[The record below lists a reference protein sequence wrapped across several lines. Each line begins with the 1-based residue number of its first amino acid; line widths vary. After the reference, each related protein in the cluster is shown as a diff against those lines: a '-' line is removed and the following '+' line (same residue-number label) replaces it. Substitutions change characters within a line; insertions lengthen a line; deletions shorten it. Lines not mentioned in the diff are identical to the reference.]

1 MYESYLRSADDPWFT
16 PDRAHWHRGSWHDQ
30 VTRIKLAVIDAVR
43 RGKSAIKAIGPQL
56 INLVSN
62 AEMLHEAWDILAAK
76 GDTAPGPNGH
86 RYEDFDEPEIWELL
100 RTIGK
105 AIRNGTYRVGQE
117 WIVKVPKD
125 RTDPSRGTR
134 PISLINIE
142 DRVVQRAIFEV
153 LQLLFDPLFGRN
165 ILGFRRGH
173 GRLHALALAEQTA
186 IAERR
191 YVFAVEDL
199 KDAFTRIPLNYL
211 MDVLT
216 VYIPS
221 ADMLQLLRWIL
232 DTGKKHGIRQGGP
245 LSPLLLNL
253 FLHHILDRPWQEKM
267 AGVPMIRVA
276 DDILLICRWLKEAN
290 QARKMLESLLGPA
303 NMSLK
308 ATAGATIHDLRQGAS
323 AKWLGFEISKGDQT
337 LAVEIAANAW
347 QRLKEY
353 LMLAHEKPDS
363 SLRAGATV
371 NGWIEQMG
379 PCYPFIR
386 CREVYGKL
394 AEVAKEQAFDEIPT
408 RDAVV
413 SRWRRA
419 HQRWCELRDEVRND
433 PSVLDSVWNRSTGGE
448 EPAVNAVVDAGAH
461 VQEADPVDENA
472 AVSGASVIAPWE

>member
-1 MYESYLRSADDPWFT
+1 
-16 PDRAHWHRGSWHDQ
+16 
-30 VTRIKLAVIDAVR
+30 
-43 RGKSAIKAIGPQL
+43 
-56 INLVSN
+56 
-62 AEMLHEAWDILAAK
+62 
-76 GDTAPGPNGH
+76 
-86 RYEDFDEPEIWELL
+86 
-100 RTIGK
+100 
-105 AIRNGTYRVGQE
+105 
-117 WIVKVPKD
+117 
-125 RTDPSRGTR
+125 
-134 PISLINIE
+134 
-142 DRVVQRAIFEV
+142 
-153 LQLLFDPLFGRN
+153 
-165 ILGFRRGH
+165 
-173 GRLHALALAEQTA
+173 
-186 IAERR
+186 
-191 YVFAVEDL
+191 
-199 KDAFTRIPLNYL
+199 
-211 MDVLT
+211 
-216 VYIPS
+216 
-221 ADMLQLLRWIL
+221 
-232 DTGKKHGIRQGGP
+232 
-245 LSPLLLNL
+245 
-253 FLHHILDRPWQEKM
+253 
-267 AGVPMIRVA
+267 
-276 DDILLICRWLKEAN
+276 
-290 QARKMLESLLGPA
+290 MLESLLGPA